1 MKKKQGRWPE
11 ETKTPLA
18 KVRGSLSIE
27 RAAVAMDIT
36 GRTLSRYEN
45 GDTDVPMKIA
55 DKMAKLYNVSID
67 VIYKALQET
76 WEKFPSKF

>member
-1 MKKKQGRWPE
+1 MKGQGRWPVE
-11 ETKTPLA
+11 SKTPLA
-18 KVRGSLSIE
+18 KIRGSLSIE

-67 VIYKALQET
+67 VIYKALQDT
-76 WEKFPSKF
+76 WEKFPNKF